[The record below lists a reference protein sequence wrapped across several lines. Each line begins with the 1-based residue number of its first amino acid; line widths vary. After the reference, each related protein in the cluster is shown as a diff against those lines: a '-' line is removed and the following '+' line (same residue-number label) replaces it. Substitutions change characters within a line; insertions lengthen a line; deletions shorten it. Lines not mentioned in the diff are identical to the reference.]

1 MGQLSYLVNKSNKLI
16 KKNITDKLIK
26 MGQGKGF
33 AKNYPQNINKIV
45 DNWNGKKFN
54 KCLVGCKI
62 RKVYSET
69 R

>member
-1 MGQLSYLVNKSNKLI
+1 
-16 KKNITDKLIK
+16 
-26 MGQGKGF
+26 MGQGKGI

-45 DNWNGKKFN
+45 DNWNGEKFN
-54 KCLVGCKI
+54 KCLVVCKI